1 MCADLGEAAALPPSS
16 SSSSLHIP
24 RDDEAMA
31 ADATGGRA
39 RTARAVAVPARIRAR
54 ACVFE
59 YRSGDAGLNQST
71 FCLLM
76 HFCKIWHALQT
87 LFEGFN
93 PKVRARSDPQHFRA
107 LFFLRAARRTRRHSG
122 VREGGVARRTA
133 RPWRRARAGRG
144 RTDPGREGG
153 ACGERRRRRTTHHA
167 PPPRAVRRAQWVAK
181 KRGGRLP
188 RPSPSGGRVLPRA
201 SVRRS

>member
-1 MCADLGEAAALPPSS
+1 MASSELPQAQGRTAMAIALHALCLRAPAGARAWFGWVKDWRGELMPRARE
-16 SSSSLHIP
+16 SLTTMMVRRMP
-24 RDDEAMA
+24 RD
-31 ADATGGRA
+31 GRKPFA
-39 RTARAVAVPARIRAR
+39 FLQNLAQL
-54 ACVFE
+54 AC
-59 YRSGDAGLNQST
+59 
-71 FCLLM
+71 
-76 HFCKIWHALQT
+76 ALQT

-107 LFFLRAARRTRRHSG
+107 LFFLRAARRAGRHSG

-188 RPSPSGGRVLPRA
+188 RPSPSGGRALPRA